1 MKIPSASHKRRARI
15 EIIPLID
22 IIFFLL
28 ATFVMVSL
36 SMVKN
41 QGISVRLPK
50 AATGQARESGPVP
63 TVTVT
68 VTAASRLYLNKEP
81 MSFDGLLDRLKEM
94 RREKPDLRVLFNGDE
109 LATFGDV
116 VKALDQTR
124 KAGVEKIAIQTTG
137 ARVVPLE
144 K

>member
-1 MKIPSASHKRRARI
+1 MKIPATFQRKRARI

-41 QGISVRLPK
+41 QGIMVNLP
-50 AATGQARESGPVP
+50 AAVTGQVLDRTVIK

-68 VTAASRLYLNKEP
+68 KSGEVFLDKENLGLDGVSSRLAA
-81 MSFDGLLDRLKEM
+81 LKA
-94 RREKPDLRVLFNGDE
+94 REAELKVLVNGDD
-109 LATFGDV
+109 AADFGLV
-116 VKALDQTR
+116 IKVLDEIR
-124 KAGVEKIAIQTTG
+124 RLGISKVAIQTKG
-137 ARVVPLE
+137 AQN
-144 K
+144 